1 MNINE
6 IREAIRSAFRGKP
19 VSRVDLFG
27 FAARGEMTPESDVDI
42 LVTPKPEATR
52 RDLFIRAANVEDAV
66 GRRVDFLIR
75 ADVEAMKNREA
86 RDLILK
92 SAVPVYVA

>member
-1 MNINE
+1 
-6 IREAIRSAFRGKP
+6 
-19 VSRVDLFG
+19 L
-27 FAARGEMTPESDVDI
+27 TPESDVDI

-52 RDLFIRAANVEDAV
+52 RDLFIMAADVEDAV
-66 GRRVDFLIR
+66 RRRVDFLIR
-75 ADVEAMKNREA
+75 ADVKAMKNREA

>member
-27 FAARGEMTPESDVDI
+27 SAARDEITPESDVDI
-42 LVTPKPEATR
+42 VITPKPEATR

-66 GRRVDFLIR
+66 GRRIF
-75 ADVEAMKNREA
+75 
-86 RDLILK
+86 
-92 SAVPVYVA
+92 SSVPMLRR

>member
-27 FAARGEMTPESDVDI
+27 SAARGEMTPESDVDI
-42 LVTPKPEATR
+42 LVTPKSEATR
-52 RDLFIRAANVEDAV
+52 RDLFIMAANVEDAV
-66 GRRVDFLIR
+66 GRRIF
-75 ADVEAMKNREA
+75 
-86 RDLILK
+86 
-92 SAVPVYVA
+92 SSVPMLRR

>member
-19 VSRVDLFG
+19 VSRVDFFG
-27 FAARGEMTPESDVDI
+27 FAARGETTPESDVDI

-52 RDLFIRAANVEDAV
+52 SFHQGGERGGCRGQACGFSHPCRC
-66 GRRVDFLIR
+66 
-75 ADVEAMKNREA
+75 
-86 RDLILK
+86 
-92 SAVPVYVA
+92 